1 MISLWLLERGLKM
14 SRVEGGYGFLGV
26 RRLVYMDVFP
36 LSNALERSL
45 SRRSSSHFCNLDFA
59 DEADKLECLEEKG
72 ESQDLEKQVLVLKG
86 DQIKQDDA
94 PKVEKP
100 RESRLSIILLDQGL
114 FTVYKR
120 LLLVCLALNIT
131 TLVFAAT
138 GYFPYA
144 KCNAALFSIGNILVL
159 SLYRSEAFLLVV
171 KLLGKPWVPLPL
183 KTATTSCLQSHGGVH
198 SGCGI
203 SSIAWLVYALVLT
216 IKDRDNTLVEIIVV
230 ASTILSLL
238 CMTSLGAFPLVRHL
252 HHNVFE
258 RTHRFAGWTALVLLW
273 AFIVLKNCYN
283 PTLQAYDF

>member
-1 MISLWLLERGLKM
+1 M

-45 SRRSSSHFCNLDFA
+45 SGRSSSHFCNLDFA

-72 ESQDLEKQVLVLKG
+72 ESQDLEKQVLVPKG

-131 TLVFAAT
+131 ALVFAAT

-144 KCNAALFSIGNILVL
+144 QCNAALFSIGNILAL
-159 SLYRSEAFLLVV
+159 SHCRSEAFLRVV
-171 KLLGKPWVPLPL
+171 
-183 KTATTSCLQSHGGVH
+183 
-198 SGCGI
+198 
-203 SSIAWLVYALVLT
+203 
-216 IKDRDNTLVEIIVV
+216 
-230 ASTILSLL
+230 
-238 CMTSLGAFPLVRHL
+238 F
-252 HHNVFE
+252 
-258 RTHRFAGWTALVLLW
+258 
-273 AFIVLKNCYN
+273 
-283 PTLQAYDF
+283 